1 MICSSCGLMRL
12 PMRSRRALPAA
23 AMTLS
28 RSVTA
33 TLVPVD
39 LLSVSH
45 SCAANSSTPPMSEY
59 FLKMTS
65 PSLLV

>member
-1 MICSSCGLMRL
+1 MNLLELRADAL
-12 PMRSRRALPAA
+12 AVRSRRALPAA